1 MDGNLTI
8 APHVGARTFLSAAA
22 CNVKGAAQLSRAL
35 GRSSVAADRNV
46 RAPFGCGF
54 AALRL
59 LPLCA
64 TLVCVLSGCGK
75 KPDVNTQAAELEK
88 AFPAA
93 AAAVQAQAQQ
103 PAAGQAPAT
112 TVADG
117 YVKAA
122 LSAVRAKDYASGVV
136 ALQTAQHL
144 PGVTADQLK
153 ALERAKQAMTAA
165 Q

>member
-1 MDGNLTI
+1 MHKRSDG
-8 APHVGARTFLSAAA
+8 
-22 CNVKGAAQLSRAL
+22 VKECL
-35 GRSSVAADRNV
+35 SVANWCV
-46 RAPFGCGF
+46 GQGPVSLAPVLSNFPF
-54 AALRL
+54 SIFLALLLAA
-59 LPLCA
+59 
-64 TLVCVLSGCGK
+64 SGCGK

-93 AAAVQAQAQQ
+93 AAAVQAQPQQ

-153 ALERAKQAMTAA
+153 ALERAKQAMTADLIA
-165 Q
+165 